1 MNMTKSFVSQLI
13 TTDVFIQR
21 CSRLKSL
28 PPIISI
34 ELSKKKK
41 KIQAYKKKIIKKET
55 YDQ

>member
-1 MNMTKSFVSQLI
+1 MNMTKSFVSQMI

-41 KIQAYKKKIIKKET
+41 KIQAYKKNKIKKET

>member
-41 KIQAYKKKIIKKET
+41 IQAYKKNKIKKET